1 MSVVFVFY
9 GPSSVITP
17 EIPPKKFVSLE
28 LEMVFVK
35 GGKPSHRILPVS
47 MEQELILRIRE

>member
-17 EIPPKKFVSLE
+17 EIPSKKFVSLD

-47 MEQELILRIRE
+47 M